1 MARRRNRKQKRPLS
15 DGTFRPK
22 SAAGSA
28 GKRRPRKDQPLKPRT
43 VRITAL
49 LTGLLVPLLV
59 IGLMVL
65 GANPD
70 HSMPCAI
77 AAVIVFI
84 AGLGGLMA
92 LRTTGWV
99 LWPGVVLGIALLVLP
114 MRTFQAEVIAHRGVR
129 TDAVVTWADPE
140 RDRRGLVGWKCGIRR
155 ADGTPLPHGE
165 YSGSGCG
172 GPSSVGGRVVVL
184 ADPDDYVPP
193 VGTDYDLSFLG
204 LGVYAVAGAGALWGL
219 LTLAAARRTPWKP
232 S

>member
-1 MARRRNRKQKRPLS
+1 MARRRNKKQKRPLS
-15 DGTFRPK
+15 DGTFRPN
-22 SAAGSA
+22 SAAGKA
-28 GKRRPRKDQPLKPRT
+28 RKRRPRKDRPLRPRT

-59 IGLMVL
+59 VGLMVL

-70 HSMPCAI
+70 YSLPCAV

-114 MRTFQAEVIAHRGVR
+114 MRAFQAEVIAHRGVR
-129 TDAVVTWADPE
+129 TDVVVTWAHSAKDK
-140 RDRRGLVGWKCGIRR
+140 RGVVSWTCGIRH

-172 GPSSVGGRVVVL
+172 GPSDAGRSTVVL
-184 ADPDDYVPP
+184 ADPDGYVPP
-193 VGTDYDLSFLG
+193 VAADYDLSFVG

-219 LTLAAARRTPWKP
+219 LTLAAARRTLRKP